1 MIKVPLCRF
10 QQCFGP
16 FILLL
21 LEGSSETRLSR
32 HLSNN
37 LTTYF
42 GIHNSKNI
50 SAMRVMFFSKSSF
63 FDLDLK
69 NANKNPE
76 KVFCLL
82 DNGIWM
88 CCVWLSLLTREHLS
102 SAVNVLTNSP
112 RILHISKRDFIY
124 FNYLHSDH

>member
-1 MIKVPLCRF
+1 MIKVLLCRF

-16 FILLL
+16 FIMLL

-32 HLSNN
+32 HLSNH
-37 LTTYF
+37 LTAYF

-69 NANKNPE
+69 NANKNAE

-82 DNGIWM
+82 DNGI
-88 CCVWLSLLTREHLS
+88 
-102 SAVNVLTNSP
+102 
-112 RILHISKRDFIY
+112 
-124 FNYLHSDH
+124 